1 MIKYSGKTYSRDDFC
16 IVIIDDTHKYSG
28 ITKEYVK
35 NIADYTI
42 LNCISMN
49 IDVYITRD
57 EESTLQHVDYE
68 KAVVISAGTEFL
80 YGDDFFKYIQGD
92 YFLLGHILDMGD
104 AYYTLHEQCYV
115 VDLVQLQYLET
126 AIGQTE
132 HCEPHVQIEPN
143 RSKENIHDHYT
154 PKWIVQGENEKAY
167 KHKLHGWNV
176 ISYAMDNDLIVEV
189 FNDNQRKSK
198 NYIYP
203 DGGGIDWVHKRQ
215 HYALTE
221 LFYEENTGSDSLPI
235 PKNPIQQL
243 VLPASGDLWR
253 RLAAPGTEIKF
264 FDANPLALK
273 IMREKTSHL
282 KNIEYHLID
291 AVSDTEALIDIIYDI
306 PDTYIEMS
314 NIFAFECTA
323 AFYSAK
329 YRLQKEQM
337 LIDHANI
344 INATIHFD
352 QRAGDLKQ
360 LPYWHY

>member
-16 IVIIDDTHKYSG
+16 VVIIDDTHKYSG

-203 DGGGIDWVHKRQ
+203 DGTGVDYLHKRY

-221 LFYEENTGSDSLPI
+221 LVYTENTGSDLLPV
-235 PKNPIQQL
+235 PEYPLEQL
-243 VLPASGDLWR
+243 ILPASGNLWSK
-253 RLAAPGTEIKF
+253 LANNNTTVKFYDHSLLAIEHIKQQ
-264 FDANPLALK
+264 
-273 IMREKTSHL
+273 TSHL
-282 KNIEYHLID
+282 KNAEYHVID
-291 AVSDTEALIDIIYDI
+291 AVANVESLIDIIDEV
-306 PDTYIEMS
+306 PNTYIEMS
-314 NIFAFECTA
+314 NVFCFECTA
-323 AFYSAK
+323 AFYSTE
-329 YRLQKEQM
+329 YRKQKEHK
-337 LIDHANI
+337 LISHADSI
-344 INATIHFD
+344 GATIHFD